1 MHCMC
6 CPNVHSS
13 WTECFFILILCSPR
27 AKAGKHCQWLLAC
40 VAIQRSKKT
49 RATSRLWTGQ
59 SAAMQTP
66 CILISDFCCRKCNG
80 DCSESALLKFYELE
94 VGSVT
99 EFRDLHTKVF
109 EIPFNS
115 SNKYQVSL
123 HIVIMVFI

>member
-1 MHCMC
+1 M
-6 CPNVHSS
+6 V
-13 WTECFFILILCSPR
+13 IGLCSNATFKENQGHIKIMDR
-27 AKAGKHCQWLLAC
+27 SVSSYAC
-40 VAIQRSKKT
+40 V
-49 RATSRLWTGQ
+49 
-59 SAAMQTP
+59 QTP
-66 CILISDFCCRKCNG
+66 HILISDFCCRKCNG

-123 HIVIMVFI
+123 HIIIMVIIYCFD